1 MPRIIAFDYGTKRIG
16 LAVTDP
22 MQIIATGLDTV
33 HPKDIVQYLKNYL
46 LNEQVEA
53 FVFGDPKQ
61 MDGSPSD
68 TAQHVKGFART
79 LKITAENMSLI
90 DDDMQQLLL
99 QYCEPESEL
108 LQRIDRQTNLKVL
121 MPRMLSGH
129 YQGRVLSMLSKMISP
144 TRILEVGTFTGYAT
158 LCLAEGLRPDGLI
171 YTLDIN
177 EELEDMVRES
187 FLESGLDSQIRY
199 IIGDATKTLRDIDEV
214 FDLVFIDADK
224 KNNGTY
230 YDMVFDRVRP
240 GGLIIV
246 DNVLWSGKVL
256 QDKQDKD
263 TKNITTFNDKI
274 AADGR
279 VEKLILP
286 VRDGLFIIRKK

>member
-1 MPRIIAFDYGTKRIG
+1 
-16 LAVTDP
+16 
-22 MQIIATGLDTV
+22 
-33 HPKDIVQYLKNYL
+33 
-46 LNEQVEA
+46 
-53 FVFGDPKQ
+53 
-61 MDGSPSD
+61 
-68 TAQHVKGFART
+68 
-79 LKITAENMSLI
+79 
-90 DDDMQQLLL
+90 MQQLLL
-99 QYCEPESEL
+99 NYCEPESEL
-108 LQRIDRQTNLKVL
+108 LQQIDRETNLKVL

-129 YQGRVLSMLSKMISP
+129 YQGRVLSFLSKMVNP
-144 TRILEVGTFTGYAT
+144 NRILEIGTFTGYAT
-158 LCLAEGLRPDGLI
+158 LCLAEGLTETGII

-177 EELEDMVRES
+177 EELEDMVRHNFAQS
-187 FLESGLDSQIRY
+187 DYNSKIKY
-199 IIGDATKTLRDIDEV
+199 ILGDATQTVNSLEET

-230 YDMVFDRVRP
+230 YDLVFNRIRP

-256 QDKQDKD
+256 NTNQDKD

-274 AADGR
+274 AADDR